1 MRQSVAR
8 RPVLWSN
15 RRGGRIPTA
24 ARPCRRDA
32 SLMTTLRPRL
42 AVLAAAAA
50 LASCAHRAATNA
62 PTADGRVADV
72 AAPPKAAFEVYPPEE
87 IAALKSPNGP
97 NALCRECHRF
107 GHGNHPV
114 EVAQKTAMAGDLPL
128 LTGGKL
134 ACHTCHDPHQ
144 QKPVLRK
151 PFDDLCQ
158 TCHKRH

>member
-1 MRQSVAR
+1 
-8 RPVLWSN
+8 
-15 RRGGRIPTA
+15 
-24 ARPCRRDA
+24 
-32 SLMTTLRPRL
+32 MTTLRPRL

-87 IAALKSPNGP
+87 IAALKSPHLYKGKALCQRCHLPDLKLTNGP